1 MNYYCLVA
9 GLPDLQ
15 PENLKNVPSL
25 ESLLAEL
32 HETLKGKDLE
42 LLKLLQ
48 QEYDN
53 KNLLAYLANKEA
65 ELSLLGTLSAEDL
78 AEGITIMQESDIPKD
93 KRLPVYFPTFYNAVT
108 DEKVEPTLGLHE
120 NFLATLYYE
129 NGCKCKNKFLSEWF
143 TFCLNLNNILTAYY
157 CRKYNLDIKTNVL
170 GDNDVAKSIKSTNA
184 RDFGLTGVID
194 NLELLFTIAEEPN
207 LLEREK
213 RIDAL
218 KWAWLEE
225 QTFFHYFSIERVLAF
240 FIRCQLMQ
248 RWSGLTPEEGEKV
261 FRSLLDEMKQQV
273 HFQKTA

>member
-93 KRLPVYFPTFYNAVT
+93 KIGRA
-108 DEKVEPTLGLHE
+108 
-120 NFLATLYYE
+120 
-129 NGCKCKNKFLSEWF
+129 S
-143 TFCLNLNNILTAYY
+143 
-157 CRKYNLDIKTNVL
+157 CR
-170 GDNDVAKSIKSTNA
+170 
-184 RDFGLTGVID
+184 
-194 NLELLFTIAEEPN
+194 
-207 LLEREK
+207 
-213 RIDAL
+213 
-218 KWAWLEE
+218 
-225 QTFFHYFSIERVLAF
+225 ERVY
-240 FIRCQLMQ
+240 
-248 RWSGLTPEEGEKV
+248 GLG
-261 FRSLLDEMKQQV
+261 
-273 HFQKTA
+273 